1 MLLTDLTPNNT
12 IAELLAAYPVAAR
25 VLVGHRMHCVGCD
38 IARFE
43 TIADACTIYDVA
55 VHDLLGE
62 IHREGNNGGQHM
74 TTMTSTPTD
83 AVEHDCRN

>member
-55 VHDLLGE
+55 VEDLLGD
-62 IHREGNNGGQHM
+62 IHRAIA
-74 TTMTSTPTD
+74 TTEDNT
-83 AVEHDCRN
+83 